1 MNMNCA
7 GLAGPGVGRNDER
20 HHDRCQPLAD
30 HQLSEQLIGVDV
42 NLLLLFLEQLF
53 SAPGQFF
60 FYRKHSVAFPCSPR
74 FLSAQPKTDVCA
86 RTLVRLSIKE
96 TIALSPVLSPEWP
109 REAVIPP
116 LKSKRPLGS
125 KRNVWPDVSA
135 PKRCAS
141 APST

>member
-1 MNMNCA
+1 MLMSKADISICA
-7 GLAGPGVGRNDER
+7 MAITWRVMDAPGQTRVSQMGNR
-20 HHDRCQPLAD
+20 
-30 HQLSEQLIGVDV
+30 LIGVDV

-125 KRNVWPDVSA
+125 KRNV
-135 PKRCAS
+135 
-141 APST
+141 